1 MAKQGN
7 LPAVKVEAR
16 ITFDAYFELNQ
27 IEKAKLIKDTYLK
40 PEPGDAD
47 PETGAITIGN
57 WG

>member
-1 MAKQGN
+1 M
-7 LPAVKVEAR
+7 PAAKVEAR

-27 IEKAKLIKDTYLK
+27 IEKAKRIKDTYLK